1 LLVEVKIDGNTYEV
15 MDNEKI
21 LSLCL
26 KVGAYVPHIC
36 FLKNHSPSGKCGL
49 CVVDVNNGSTI
60 ALSCLTTVKDGMVI
74 KTDSFAIQKIR
85 RTNMMKLLNTHNT
98 NCLNCFK
105 AGACTFQEY
114 ISKIF
119 EDSLDEVTN
128 MSDTLSKNV
137 YVNITEDILFNKA
150 KCINCN
156 RCVKF
161 LCETCNMNCKFIDV
175 ADYSYPQSDDLYG
188 NAIDIC
194 PTAAL
199 RSSNENFKLTD
210 YRKKTVKTYDIASVF
225 TPMIQVSTIDNKIV
239 NIESCKNGM
248 WITNSTRM
256 VHHRLDKENLN
267 QLPTVSPEQIAKEL
281 QTKTTEKKVFLV
293 GEYIDIGNLF
303 MLDYIIENNENCM
316 MVIDDAQ
323 INKDLINKI
332 KINRSD
338 ISYVDCAVFVGINQT
353 SCRYYIKTQIKKL
366 QAYYNVGDIKSIPD
380 LKMYSN
386 PYIFIGT
393 SIFPCDISDFEQL
406 NIPFSIIPNNNSQV
420 SVKYVKTYTPLSEF
434 KEKYNKHDI
443 RFICLIGDTQH
454 RPKYDVDIFQIKG
467 KHFLE
472 DSCNYINIF
481 EEIVRTRA
489 TIQTSSKS
497 ISEFLIDV
505 CKALYKENYE
515 DILSKIC
522 AQFKSNFSFD

>member
-1 LLVEVKIDGNTYEV
+1 LLIEVKINGNTYEV
-15 MDNEKI
+15 VDNEKI

-26 KVGAYVPHIC
+26 KVGAYIPHIC

-60 ALSCLTTVKDGMVI
+60 ALSCLTTVKDGMII

-85 RTNMMKLLNTHNT
+85 KMNMIKLLKTHNT

-105 AGACTFQEY
+105 AGACIFQEY

-119 EDSLDEVTN
+119 EDSLDEMAS
-128 MSDTLSKNV
+128 MSDMLSKDV
-137 YVNITEDILFNKA
+137 YVNITEDMLFNKA

-188 NAIDIC
+188 NAIDVC

-210 YRKKTVKTYDIASVF
+210 YKKKTVITYDISSVF
-225 TPMIQVSTIDNKIV
+225 TPLIRVSTIDNKIV

-248 WITNSTRM
+248 WITNSIRT
-256 VHHRLDKENLN
+256 VHHRLNKENLDE
-267 QLPTVSPEQIAKEL
+267 LPTASPEKIAKEL
-281 QTKTTEKKVFLV
+281 QAKTTEKKVFLV
-293 GEYIDIGNLF
+293 GEYIDIGSLF
-303 MLDYIIENNENCM
+303 VLEYITENNENCM

-323 INKDLINKI
+323 IDKNLISKI
-332 KINRSD
+332 KISRSD

-353 SCRYYIKTQIKKL
+353 SCQYYIKTQIKKL
-366 QAYYNVGDIKSIPD
+366 QAYHNVGNIESIPD
-380 LKMYSN
+380 LRMYNN
-386 PYIFIGT
+386 PHIFIGINT
-393 SIFPCDISDFEQL
+393 FPCDTSNLEQL
-406 NIPFSIIPNNNSQV
+406 NAPFSIIPSNNSQIAM
-420 SVKYVKTYTPLSEF
+420 KYVKTYTSLSEF
-434 KEKYNKHDI
+434 EKKYNKHDI
-443 RFICLIGDTQH
+443 RFICLIGDTQY
-454 RPKYDVDIFQIKG
+454 RPKYEVDIFQIKG

-472 DSCNYINIF
+472 ESGNYINIF
-481 EEIVRTRA
+481 EEMIRTRA
-489 TIQTSSKS
+489 TIQTFSKS
-497 ISEFLIDV
+497 TNEFLIDV
-505 CKALYKENYE
+505 FKALYKENYE
-515 DILSKIC
+515 DILDTISMQC
-522 AQFKSNFSFD
+522 RTNFGN